1 MRRAAF
7 VVITALSAL
16 LASHVSAAS
25 PNVGDKLSQTASP
38 TPTPKH
44 AQREPRWPIV
54 YPRLL
59 KRGATWT
66 PLWVLP
72 TLAPRAGQ

>member
-1 MRRAAF
+1 MIRRTAF
-7 VVITALSAL
+7 LVITALSAL
-16 LASHVSAAS
+16 LASHVSAPS
-25 PNVGDKLSQTASP
+25 GVVEKLRPSATP
-38 TPTPKH
+38 TSTPKH